1 MAAKKKAAPK
11 KAAGRKGAGGGDSMI
26 VSKSRTKAAV
36 KRCNVAGDFY
46 GGLEAAVRELIA
58 KAEERAL
65 ANKRKTVRA
74 TDV

>member
-11 KAAGRKGAGGGDSMI
+11 KAAGKKAAGGDSMI

-46 GGLEAAVRELIA
+46 GGLEAAVRGLIA

-74 TDV
+74 SDV